1 MTTQPKSPR
10 TLRQRI
16 TFVVRALLIAIV
28 ALMVLIPIGIGCLF
42 MVPLT
47 VSGCGGETEPPFA
60 YEDVSFPS
68 SEFDRQPTPAYFIPA
83 EQPTNARQ
91 SAATVI
97 VLPTGGMGRGD
108 RMDEIAVYHAG
119 GFAVLTYTSRIC
131 VGGAANTLGYREAQ
145 QVGDALAYLGARA
158 DIDMDRI
165 GVHGFSA
172 GGAAAIMAAAQF
184 PALKAVVAEGG
195 YHDFAAEIDQSALP
209 VSWLE
214 PIFRFG
220 TRLSYRIRT
229 GLDLSVLSPI
239 SVIAQIAPRPILLIY
254 GTNEPGLAG
263 ARLQRQ
269 QAGSNAALWEVPGAR
284 HGGYLAVAPDE
295 YRQRVVTF
303 MTQALGAQT
312 R

>member
-16 TFVVRALLIAIV
+16 TFVVRALLIAVV
-28 ALMVLIPIGIGCLF
+28 ALIGLIPLLLGYLF
-42 MVPLT
+42 MLPLT
-47 VSGCGGETEPPFA
+47 APGCGGETIPPFA
-60 YEDVSFPS
+60 YEEVSFLS
-68 SEFDRQPTPAYFIPA
+68 SEFDRSTSAYFIPA
-83 EQPTNARQ
+83 DQPTNARQ

-131 VGGAANTLGYREAQ
+131 VGAAANTLGYREAQ
-145 QVGDALAYLGARA
+145 QVGDALAYLGRRA

-184 PALKAVVAEGG
+184 PELRAVVAEGG

-214 PIFRFG
+214 PIFHIGRAGELPDQHRAGLERPQPRQRDRGHRAAPDPADLRHSG
-220 TRLSYRIRT
+220 TRLGGCALAASASWLECGIMGSSRRAT
-229 GLDLSVLSPI
+229 WGLSSG
-239 SVIAQIAPRPILLIY
+239 R
-254 GTNEPGLAG
+254 AG
-263 ARLQRQ
+263 
-269 QAGSNAALWEVPGAR
+269 
-284 HGGYLAVAPDE
+284 
-295 YRQRVVTF
+295 
-303 MTQALGAQT
+303 
-312 R
+312 